1 MVNAYG
7 ILMISIKLKEY
18 VKINLMESLLTSTNF
33 EPSNTIVCI
42 NFNCMSFLF
51 ANENLENLN

>member
-1 MVNAYG
+1 
-7 ILMISIKLKEY
+7 MISIKLKEY